1 MNHYSVVEP
10 QPSAADAL
18 QEIRKLLKEVSS
30 ASSPP
35 RLSAVRYTLC
45 RAALLNSAL
54 RHSLPGFL
62 IQCVSIYKFHDFIT
76 LYDPR
81 PEARLAFLDG
91 ALGAS
96 KSIPEARR
104 VYDIFGDGDL

>member
-18 QEIRKLLKEVSS
+18 REIRSLLREVSS

-35 RLSAVRYTLC
+35 RLSAVRYTVC
-45 RAALLNSAL
+45 RAALLDSAL

-81 PEARLAFLDG
+81 PEARLAFLDTAFG
-91 ALGAS
+91 VS
-96 KSIPEARR
+96 KSMLEAKR
-104 VYDIFGDGDL
+104 VYDVFGDGDL